1 MSPPEILVLAPAPPD
16 DALDAARAEFA
27 CHGPFA
33 DPALATFL
41 RESGARIDGIVT
53 TGKARLDAAMLDL
66 MPSLR
71 IVACFSAGTDALDA
85 AALAARGIPLS
96 TTGAALA
103 DDVADLAIALML
115 MARRRLVQADSYARG
130 GAWRSAEFPLGQSA
144 AGRRLGLLGFG
155 NIGQAVAR
163 RGSAMRMLPRYCAR
177 APRSGCGLP
186 YCATPLD
193 LARDSDVLLVA
204 CPGGGGTRGLVSA
217 EVIAALGPH
226 GTLVNIARGGIVD
239 QPALVTALSN
249 GSLGSAGLDVLDG
262 EPAVP
267 PDLAALPN
275 VVLTP
280 HIGSATVA
288 TRTAMGEAML
298 RSLLEGLG
306 RPSARAP

>member
-1 MSPPEILVLAPAPPD
+1 MTVPEVLVLSPAPPGP
-16 DALDAARAEFA
+16 ALEAVRARVA

-33 DPALATFL
+33 DPALAAFL
-41 RESGARIDGIVT
+41 RESGAHIDGIVT

-66 MPSLR
+66 MPRLH
-71 IVACFSAGTDALDA
+71 IVACYSAGTDELDT

-103 DDVADLAIALML
+103 DDVADLAIGLML
-115 MARRRLVQADSYARG
+115 MARRRLVQADRHARG
-130 GAWRSAEFPLGQSA
+130 GAWRSADFPLGQSV
-144 AGRRLGLLGFG
+144 AGHRLGLLGFG

-177 APRSGCGLP
+177 APRPGCDLP
-186 YCATPLD
+186 YHATPLD
-193 LARDSDVLLVA
+193 LARDSDVLVVA
-204 CPGGGGTRGLVSA
+204 CPGGAETRSLVSA
-217 EVIAALGPH
+217 EVIAALGPD

-239 QPALVTALSN
+239 QPALVAALSD
-249 GSLGSAGLDVLDG
+249 GTLGSAGLDVLDG

-267 PDLAALPN
+267 PGLAGLPN

-280 HIGSATVA
+280 HIGSATVE

-306 RPSARAP
+306 RPVSSAA